1 MNSVLILR
9 VAKVVVEDI
18 KEQFHDSFVRSIY
31 ITDEDGKE
39 FELVLF
45 SRKHEGLEPVS
56 EAMEDWK

>member
-1 MNSVLILR
+1 MNGVYIHR

-18 KEQFHDSFVRSIY
+18 KEQFSNSFVRSIF

-45 SRKHEGLEPVS
+45 SRKYEGLEPVS
-56 EAMEDWK
+56 DDMEDWK

>member
-1 MNSVLILR
+1 MNGVLIHR

-18 KEQFHDSFVRSIY
+18 KEQFSNSFVRSIY

-39 FELVLF
+39 FEFVLF
-45 SRKHEGLEPVS
+45 SRKYEGLEPVS

>member
-1 MNSVLILR
+1 MNGVYIHR

-18 KEQFHDSFVRSIY
+18 KEQFSNSFVRSIF

-45 SRKHEGLEPVS
+45 SRKYEGLDPVS
-56 EAMEDWK
+56 DDMEDWK

>member
-1 MNSVLILR
+1 MNGVYIHR

-18 KEQFHDSFVRSIY
+18 KEQFSNSFVRSIY

-45 SRKHEGLEPVS
+45 SRKYEGLESVS
-56 EAMEDWK
+56 DDMEDWK